1 MTESKQRLALATGVA
16 LDVWTA
22 GDPANPPILFLHGFP
37 ESHRTWRHQM
47 AALADRYFCIAPD
60 QRGYAGS
67 DKPQDVSAYKVPVLV
82 ADVLALADA
91 LGIASFTLVGH
102 DWGGAIAWATAL
114 RAPNRVA
121 RLIQCNAAHPY
132 VFQKTLIFDPAQR
145 AASQYITEFRDRDIE
160 GEVAEKGLDWF
171 FEDRFAKISGGHL
184 SAADKAAYLAEWGQP
199 GALTGMLNWY
209 RASPMAVP
217 APDAPAV
224 STPFL
229 DAPFPRL
236 TMPVLVIWGM
246 KDEALLPCQLDGLE
260 AHIVD
265 LEVARVPD
273 AGHFI
278 PWEKPEAVS
287 DAMRDWLAR
296 RHERLSGP
304 PADPA
309 SAQDSGQGH
318 QSRY

>member
-1 MTESKQRLALATGVA
+1 MTMQQRIRLTTGVE

-22 GDPANPPILFLHGFP
+22 GDPAHPAMIFLHGFP

-47 AALADRYFCIAPD
+47 AGLSDRYFCIAPD
-60 QRGYAGS
+60 QRGYARS
-67 DKPQDVSAYKVPVLV
+67 DKPADLAAYKVPVLV

-91 LGIASFTLVGH
+91 FDRQNFTLVGH

-114 RAPNRVA
+114 KAQDRVT

-132 VFQKTLIFDPAQR
+132 VFQETLIFDPDQR
-145 AASQYITEFRDRDIE
+145 AASQYIRQFRDRDIE

-171 FEDRFAKISGGHL
+171 FDDHFARVSAGQL
-184 SAADKAAYLAEWGQP
+184 SAADRAAYLDEWGQP

-217 APDAPAV
+217 PMEAPAV
-224 STPFL
+224 RTAFL

-246 KDEALLPCQLDGLE
+246 RDEALLPCQLDGLNQHIDQL
-260 AHIVD
+260 HIVR
-265 LEVARVPD
+265 VAD

-278 PWEKPEAVS
+278 PWEKPAAVTQAIS
-287 DAMRDWLAR
+287 DWM
-296 RHERLSGP
+296 
-304 PADPA
+304 
-309 SAQDSGQGH
+309 GQGPG
-318 QSRY
+318 R